1 MLPMIVFE
9 GLDGSGKDTQITRVR
24 NRLAKEGQNVMIVKY
39 PKPGDTDI
47 QRFLSGSAK
56 PNPETLMRLF
66 LDEMERDIPSLRPM
80 RETHILLVNRYYM
93 STIAYQG
100 VFLGVE
106 RVRDEV
112 LSRLE
117 DDRLFYPDLTVYFDG
132 DPVILLKRLS
142 DKDVYERIDLQ
153 NKVRGNYTIL
163 FGDKRLSREW
173 CRVNAEEDEEQV
185 FLQVMSRVEGVLN
198 LQKRS

>member
-117 DDRLFYPDLTVYFDG
+117 DNRLFYPDLTVYFDG

-198 LQKRS
+198 LQK

>member
-1 MLPMIVFE
+1 MIVFE
-9 GLDGSGKDTQITRVR
+9 ALDGSGKDTQITRVR

-56 PNPETLMRLF
+56 PDPETLMRLF
-66 LDEMERDIPSLRPM
+66 LDEMERDIPSLKHM
-80 RETHILLVNRYYM
+80 RDTHILLVNRYYL

-100 VFLGVE
+100 VFLGIE
-106 RVRDEV
+106 KVRDEV

-153 NKVRGNYTIL
+153 NKVRGNYAIL

-173 CRVNAEEDEEQV
+173 CRVNAEEEEEHV
-185 FLQVMSRVEGVLN
+185 FLQVMSRVEDALN
-198 LQKRS
+198 LLKQS

>member
-47 QRFLSGSAK
+47 QRFLSGRAK
-56 PNPETLMRLF
+56 PDPETLMRLF

-173 CRVNAEEDEEQV
+173 CRVNSEEDEEQV

-198 LQKRS
+198 LQK

>member
-117 DDRLFYPDLTVYFDG
+117 DNRLFYPDLTVYFDG

>member
-47 QRFLSGSAK
+47 QRFLSGRAK
-56 PNPETLMRLF
+56 PDPETLMRLF

-117 DDRLFYPDLTVYFDG
+117 DNRLFYPDLTVYFDG
-132 DPVILLKRLS
+132 EPVILLKRLS

-198 LQKRS
+198 LQK